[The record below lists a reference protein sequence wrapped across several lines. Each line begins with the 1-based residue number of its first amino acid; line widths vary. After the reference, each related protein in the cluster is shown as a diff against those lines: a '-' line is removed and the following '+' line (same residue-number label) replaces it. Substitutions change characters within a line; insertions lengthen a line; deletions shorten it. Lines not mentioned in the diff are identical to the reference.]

1 MAYDVGLAE
10 RIRELING
18 EHLTTEKKMFGG
30 LGFMI
35 NGNMAVAASNSG
47 GLLVRVDPDE
57 SDALV
62 GSTPAELMVMGGRSM
77 QGWLQV
83 GSEHLAGDAE
93 LEIWVRRGAA
103 YAAGLPP
110 KAT

>member
-1 MAYDVGLAE
+1 MAYDARLAD
-10 RIRELING
+10 RIRELINA

-35 NGNMAVAASNSG
+35 NGNLAVAASNSG
-47 GLLVRVDPDE
+47 GLLVRVDPDK

-62 GSTPAELMVMGGRSM
+62 DTTPAELMVMGGRSM

-83 GSEHLAGDAE
+83 GSEHLAGDAD
-93 LEIWVRRGAA
+93 LETWVRRGAR

-110 KAT
+110 KVS